1 MVYFIFGFLFCF
13 FFIIS
18 IILKI
23 NNNDMIVNFVFG
35 FFCSIIFTFL
45 FFIFAELI
53 YDNKNN
59 IINEEKHSVINIT
72 NDRGDLTAILDNY
85 EIVKINK
92 IEHSYKK
99 EILVKRISQKGF
111 WDKFIK
117 DRIDTIFYDGT
128 LNKK

>member
-117 DRIDTIFYDGT
+117 DRIDTIFYNKT